1 MKFEHCPF
9 CGGDD
14 IELERFVTKVNRDTP
29 NPKEFIYWEAGCYD
43 CGARVS
49 RPTQEEAIEAWNTR
63 GLPNVNKS
71 DKSNVVTIR
80 QDVRA
85 ALLLLAQT
93 CAENAPPENC
103 RTCPL
108 HSLYS
113 GDCLLENIDFY
124 DLLVENIEE
133 HEKVLRRKQNVKN
146 GEQQ

>member
-29 NPKEFIYWEAGCYD
+29 NPKEFIYWEAGCND

-93 CAENAPPENC
+93 CAENDC
-103 RTCPL
+103 LTCPL
-108 HSLYS
+108 LSSHS
-113 GDCLLENIDFY
+113 GDCLFENLDNMSA
-124 DLLVENIEE
+124 LMSCIEE
-133 HEKVLRRKQNVKN
+133 HEKVLCKKQSVKN